1 MATTHQASALA
12 LIEEQEQ
19 ILLRF
24 RTQFVALKSFENE
37 LIARTGTRVF
47 NIDNTVVW
55 DAILAKRDLL
65 VIHFASWI
73 RGMATG
79 GGLFGQLRAH
89 HLREL
94 RVAFESVCADT
105 ADIGRR
111 RARVVSRFSAAEQ
124 RGRLDPADIDEL
136 RSAVRTELEPVVL
149 DRDSFRAHP
158 YERGQKANARMLALT
173 ELAASLGSAEEL
185 LNDLRLLVHNSTF
198 RYSYQ
203 SLTSA
208 DEAAADLVDL
218 LLFGSIFSFATLIG
232 ANALETTSA
241 YWWQRRDAFL
251 AALKL
256 EQEAQPDVPLN
267 DESLISSA
275 QRRTSLNPPAS

>member
-1 MATTHQASALA
+1 MATTHQASALT

-24 RTQFVALKSFENE
+24 RTQFVALKAFENE
-37 LIARTGTRVF
+37 LVARTCTRVF
-47 NIDNTVVW
+47 NIANTVVW

-73 RGMATG
+73 RGMGTG
-79 GGLFGQLRAH
+79 GGFFGQLGAH

-94 RVAFESVCADT
+94 RDAFDNVCRDT
-105 ADIGRR
+105 VDVGRR
-111 RARVVSRFSAAEQ
+111 RARVVARFSAAEQ
-124 RGRLDPADIDEL
+124 RGRLEPGDIDDL

-173 ELAASLGSAEEL
+173 DIAASLDSAEGL
-185 LNDLRLLVHNSTF
+185 LNDLRLLVNNSTF
-198 RYSYQ
+198 GYSYQ
-203 SLTSA
+203 SLTSP
-208 DEAAADLVDL
+208 DDAAADLVDL
-218 LLFGSIFSFATLIG
+218 LLFGSIFRFATLIG
-232 ANALETTSA
+232 ANALETTRA

-251 AALKL
+251 AALRA

-267 DESLISSA
+267 DESLITRA
-275 QRRTSLNPPAS
+275 QRRMTAEHEHH